1 VTIDAETE
9 VRQVL
14 RSYLDA
20 VALVEPLQTRLW
32 QRSDLTLSQA
42 RLLRLLRRRG
52 PQGVAELAQRLGH
65 SMPTQSRLVDRLEE
79 RGLVTRH
86 REPGDR
92 RRVTVALTEAGE
104 RLAGDQP
111 ILAGSPIRRAVEA
124 MPPERRR
131 AIAEALREL
140 VEAVRRV
147 LAEEDG
153 GEPSPAVAAVK
164 ER

>member
-1 VTIDAETE
+1 M
-9 VRQVL
+9 L

-79 RGLVTRH
+79 RGLVARH
-86 REPGDR
+86 RDPADR

-104 RLAGDQP
+104 RLAADQP
-111 ILAGSPIRRAVEA
+111 ILAGSPIRRAVET
-124 MPPERRR
+124 MPAERRR
-131 AIAEALREL
+131 SIAEALREL
-140 VEAVRRV
+140 VEAVRQV
-147 LAEEDG
+147 LVEE
-153 GEPSPAVAAVK
+153 ETTRPSPTVMAAGG
-164 ER
+164 R